1 MDAIKV
7 CLRRCFSFFDNLK
20 INACLCFS
28 TRFPKIFF
36 RFYPIK
42 IYISKIKKII
52 DPNHRA
58 ILSKTR
64 DYILLPRD
72 VYSVHNNIISIRK
85 SHFLRKRIREELVGR
100 TVIQRVKMVG
110 ATRALTSSSE
120 LELPSVPWRWH
131 ATIAGWMA
139 FHVGWRDDLKFKAR
153 AARVVRS
160 LTEYHDR
167 CHGSQS
173 SQLLRGLANFSPF
186 FRGMVPHSLLDVA
199 HADPI
204 RRHKLA
210 RYSPCRDF
218 PPPILPPPFS
228 AREKSRHYAF
238 YKSIG
243 IILSELSAVSSR
255 TRSFYSDSSCFF
267 LLFSLFFFR
276 KRRYIGKI
284 NFIGI
289 DESMYLRFHLNF
301 LPRRVSLGREYIFR
315 FEK

>member
-1 MDAIKV
+1 MTMARHDCWVNGVPCRVAGRFEIQSTSSP
-7 CLRRCFSFFDNLK
+7 CCK
-20 INACLCFS
+20 IVNRIPRS
-28 TRFPKIFF
+28 
-36 RFYPIK
+36 
-42 IYISKIKKII
+42 
-52 DPNHRA
+52 
-58 ILSKTR
+58 
-64 DYILLPRD
+64 LPR
-72 VYSVHNNIISIRK
+72 
-85 SHFLRKRIREELVGR
+85 
-100 TVIQRVKMVG
+100 
-110 ATRALTSSSE
+110 
-120 LELPSVPWRWH
+120 
-131 ATIAGWMA
+131 
-139 FHVGWRDDLKFKAR
+139 
-153 AARVVRS
+153 
-160 LTEYHDR
+160 
-167 CHGSQS
+167 QS

-289 DESMYLRFHLNF
+289 DESMYLRFHLN
-301 LPRRVSLGREYIFR
+301 LLSRRVSLGREYIFR